1 VATSRRTAT
10 TTLAGIGL
18 AALLLTGCASG
29 PAPKLLKPSSSS
41 SSSPSPES
49 ESEPD
54 ASGQTTAEACAVVK
68 DGVSGTMAE
77 LQSGMGELQTDPAA
91 AVAAVN
97 SLATAFETTSADVE
111 NQEVLGIVQDA
122 TAALKTFGTQVESY
136 AANPEGADTAAVQA
150 SSTAVQESLLKL
162 GTTCS

>member
-1 VATSRRTAT
+1 VATSRRTAIT
-10 TTLAGIGL
+10 TFAGIGL

-68 DGVSGTMAE
+68 DGVSGTMTE
-77 LQSGMGELQTDPAA
+77 LQSGMGQLETDPAA
-91 AVAAVN
+91 AVAAVR
-97 SLATAFETTSADVE
+97 SLTTAFTTTSE
-111 NQEVLGIVQDA
+111 GMKNKEVLSIVNDA
-122 TAALKTFGTQVESY
+122 TAALTTFGDQIEAY
-136 AANPEGADTAAVQA
+136 AADPEGADKAAA
-150 SSTAVQESLLKL
+150 ESSSTAVQESLLKL

>member
-41 SSSPSPES
+41 SSSPSP

>member
-29 PAPKLLKPSSSS
+29 PAPKLLTPSSSS

-49 ESEPD
+49 ESD

-91 AVAAVN
+91 AVAAVK

-111 NQEVLGIVQDA
+111 NEEVLGIVQDA